1 MFQPKIIF
9 FDIDNTLARLGQIPE
24 HHCSLLKQLKDK
36 GIMLAIATGRSINML
51 PKDVET
57 LFAQGMFDALVSNNG
72 QYNLLN
78 EQVIS
83 DYPLDKA
90 LNQAV
95 VDLCNKHQ
103 LVYQQCGL
111 NQIALSQLTPHY
123 DRVSLMHAETFIIDP
138 DFHHQNPVYQL
149 SVFLPENEES
159 LEFEAE
165 LKAIGFN
172 LARWCGDGADV
183 LPADIHKA
191 VGLNDVLKALG
202 LTREQCMAFGDG
214 SNDPEMLAFAGI
226 GVAMGDGDERAK
238 AAADYI
244 TGSIEAFGLQSA
256 LQHFGVL

>member
-1 MFQPKIIF
+1 MFEPKIIF
-9 FDIDNTLARLGQIPE
+9 FDIDNTLCRLGQVPD
-24 HHCSLLKQLKDK
+24 HHRDLLKALKEK
-36 GIMLAIATGRSINML
+36 GLILAIATGRSINML
-51 PKDVET
+51 PADIEA
-57 LFAQGMFDALVSNNG
+57 LFREGMFDALVSNNG

-78 EQVIS
+78 NQVIS
-83 DYPLDKA
+83 NYPLDKA

-103 LVYQQCGL
+103 LVYQQSGL
-111 NQIALSQLTPHY
+111 TQIALSHLTPHY

-138 DFHHQNPVYQL
+138 NFHQHSPVYQL

-165 LKAIGFN
+165 LKEISFN
-172 LARWCGDGADV
+172 LARWCGDGADI
-183 LPADIHKA
+183 LPVGLHKA
-191 VGLNDVLKALG
+191 VGLNDILKALG

-244 TGSIEAFGLQSA
+244 TGSIEDFGLQSA
-256 LQHFGVL
+256 LRHFGVI